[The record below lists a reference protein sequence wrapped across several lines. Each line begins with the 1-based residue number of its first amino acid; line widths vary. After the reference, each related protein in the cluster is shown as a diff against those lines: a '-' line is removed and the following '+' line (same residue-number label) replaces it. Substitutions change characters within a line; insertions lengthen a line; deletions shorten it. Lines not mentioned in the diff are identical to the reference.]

1 MIFYNNS
8 ILYQK
13 LKLKG
18 EKTMLTEFSQKE
30 IVELVGDEVL
40 KEHLNKNGRL
50 MQNMFNRFIR
60 DLDQIFEQ
68 FKVDGKGGKRTKY
81 FVGEKREY
89 LIERNDKR
97 KFNGEGQ
104 LPQNYEEGLPI
115 MILEYLIRT
124 SVI

>member
-1 MIFYNNS
+1 
-8 ILYQK
+8 
-13 LKLKG
+13 
-18 EKTMLTEFSQKE
+18 MLTEFSQKE